1 MHETR
6 LTIDPLNPGQFY
18 ACCGLLEWLRF
29 QGVEGESWF
38 VTEPMRPKSAEF
50 VFASSCPVDL
60 TRQIRLLR
68 EAACDREGGFDND
81 ELHSVAPVTITA
93 GGSTLVLDWWLDEFR
108 TKPLPMKCWAGQQ
121 TSLSILSELLT
132 LLPAEA
138 GREVLNTPAM
148 TTSRF
153 GVDPRSA
160 WTALDFGF
168 SPNEQ
173 KRDAATFPGTEVL
186 AAIGLQGFRPE
197 RQPGWKYRYCLWAKP
212 LALAPARLAAAAGWD
227 GLAGGRYQFE
237 LSKRGSYK
245 FFEFATRSDG
255 SNDRS
260 IR

>member
-18 ACCGLLEWLRF
+18 ACCGLLDWVN
-29 QGVEGESWF
+29 GNGIVKESWF
-38 VTEPMRPKSAEF
+38 VTDSARPKSAEF
-50 VFASSCPVDL
+50 VVATEVPIDL
-60 TRQIRLLR
+60 TEQIRGLR
-68 EAACDREGGFDND
+68 DAACERDGYFDNE
-81 ELHSVAPVTITA
+81 ELNAVAPVEIVA
-93 GGSTLVLDWWLDEFR
+93 GDRRLMLDWWLDEFHSR
-108 TKPLPMKCWAGQQ
+108 AIPLKCWAGQQ

-138 GREVLNTPAM
+138 GSGFLSAPAM

-186 AAIGLQGFRPE
+186 AAIGLQGFRPA
-197 RQPGWKYRYCLWAKP
+197 RVPRSWKYGYFLWEQP
-212 LALAPARLAAAAGWD
+212 LAPGPSRLAASGGWD
-227 GLAGGRYQFE
+227 GLAGSPYEFE

-245 FFEFATRSDG
+245 FFEFAKGVSR
-255 SNDRS
+255 ND
-260 IR
+260 